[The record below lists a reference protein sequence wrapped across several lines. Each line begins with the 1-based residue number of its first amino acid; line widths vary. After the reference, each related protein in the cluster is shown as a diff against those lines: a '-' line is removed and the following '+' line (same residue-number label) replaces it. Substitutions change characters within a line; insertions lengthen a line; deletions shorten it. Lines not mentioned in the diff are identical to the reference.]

1 MFIIFFK
8 TLWIPK
14 DKWQVID
21 PYQEECHYTAK
32 LYEVIDVT
40 KFMKFLVWEYLYC
53 GVDQKQNCKKHKEKN
68 VHANLKISLLKLI
81 ISQCI

>member
-1 MFIIFFK
+1 MFVIFFK
-8 TLWIPK
+8 ITWIPQHK
-14 DKWQVID
+14 GQVED

-53 GVDQKQNCKKHKEKN
+53 GVDQKQNYKNHEKKDE
-68 VHANLKISLLKLI
+68 HANL
-81 ISQCI
+81 